1 MRVLLVED
9 EPHAAHVLAKGL
21 REQTYAVDLASDGDN
36 AVFQVGTTDY
46 DAVILDVMLPIR
58 DGFAVCRA
66 IRESG
71 CAVPILMVT
80 ARDAVEAR
88 IEGLDSGADDY
99 LVKPFDFGELLARLR
114 ALIRR
119 GRQPLLPE
127 KLSVGTLVLDT
138 RGRRVRVR
146 NRAVLLTAKEYALIE
161 YLARRAGDVV
171 SRADIAEHVWDE
183 HYDPLSN
190 VVDVY
195 VQRLRRKLD
204 APGAPSLIRTR
215 RGEGYELSVEGAAS

>member
-9 EPHAAHVLAKGL
+9 EPAAAQVLAKGL
-21 REQTYAVDLASDGDN
+21 REQAYAVDVAADGDS
-36 AVFQVGTTDY
+36 AIFQAGTTDY

-58 DGFAVCRA
+58 DGFAVCRS

-88 IEGLDSGADDY
+88 IAGLDSGSDDY

-119 GRQPLLPE
+119 GRQARLAGAGQP
-127 KLSVGTLVLDT
+127 
-138 RGRRVRVR
+138 
-146 NRAVLLTAKEYALIE
+146 AA
-161 YLARRAGDVV
+161 LARA
-171 SRADIAEHVWDE
+171 
-183 HYDPLSN
+183 
-190 VVDVY
+190 
-195 VQRLRRKLD
+195 RLRRPD
-204 APGAPSLIRTR
+204 YGRHAEPARARPQPR
-215 RGEGYELSVEGAAS
+215 RVPDGQGVRAARVSR